1 LFLSFIVAPLFLN
14 AQNFNVD
21 ELIKLRNMNKS
32 EIDSYL
38 KSNNSDWKYG
48 GYEKDKHFWTL
59 ETDKQ
64 IKNLIVALYLSLED
78 NAKNEIEIIT
88 GDTKTNQNIT
98 NQIQKYGMKK
108 TGSASKD
115 TDDGK
120 ILIEQYQG
128 TNYVINML
136 KVHNNNGELIIKTH
150 LAKR

>member
-1 LFLSFIVAPLFLN
+1 
-14 AQNFNVD
+14 
-21 ELIKLRNMNKS
+21 M
-32 EIDSYL
+32 
-38 KSNNSDWKYG
+38 
-48 GYEKDKHFWTL
+48 
-59 ETDKQ
+59 
-64 IKNLIVALYLSLED
+64 ALYLSLED